1 MNKLLTIAIPTY
13 NRAELL
19 EQQLSWLHQAI
30 KGFEADCEIII
41 CDNCSTDNTQEV
53 VEKWQP
59 IFSNT
64 SFRAYRNPENLGLM
78 RNITL
83 CIEIA
88 KGEYVWTVGD
98 DDPIQER
105 TLAYVITKINENP
118 DLSLMFLNCY
128 GRDSIT
134 DQIVVER
141 WFNSDND
148 EPITNGK
155 AALQR
160 YMKESFGGVL
170 FMTATVYKTK
180 LVQRALQQWPS
191 SHINLA
197 AQAYW
202 TSFCAVNGSVIVTK
216 DTYLECTMYA
226 SSLGKDP
233 KWSIMMRYLYIPEV
247 YAKLLEIGYSPKFC
261 LQMILQNLIT
271 KNDWKIFLGALKRWP
286 MLAINLMF
294 SYLSLISISISKA
307 FVSSLKPVKA
317 S

>member
-13 NRAELL
+13 NRAALL

-30 KGFEADCEIII
+30 KGFESDCEIII
-41 CDNCSTDNTQEV
+41 SDNCSTDNTPEV

-64 SFRAYRNPENLGLM
+64 SFRAYRNSENLGLM

-88 KGEYVWTVGD
+88 KGEYIWTVGD

-105 TLAYVITKINENP
+105 TLGYVITKINENP

-134 DQIVVER
+134 DKIVVER

-160 YMKESFGGVL
+160 HLKESFGGIL

-202 TSFCAVNGSVIVTK
+202 TSFCAVNGSVIVTQ

-247 YAKLLEIGYSPKFC
+247 YAKLLELGYSPKFC
-261 LQMILQNLIT
+261 LQMISQNIIA
-271 KNDWKIFLGALKRWP
+271 KNDWIIFLGALKRWP

-294 SYLSLISISISKA
+294 SYLSLMSVSMRKA

>member
-53 VEKWQP
+53 LEKWQS

-105 TLAYVITKINENP
+105 TLAYVITKIKENP
-118 DLSLMFLNCY
+118 DLSLIFLNCY

-148 EPITNGK
+148 EPLTNGK

-294 SYLSLISISISKA
+294 SYLSLISLSISKA